1 MIGQRA
7 LLALALA
14 AGALAGVLYYVGAQR
29 TGIVVAAR
37 DLDATHALQSDD
49 LSFAALPPD
58 AIPTGALT
66 DPSRAVGRVPRAPL
80 WKGQILLGDA
90 LGDEA
95 ASFRTG
101 IAVPPGMRAVALP
114 VSAAQ
119 SVGGAL
125 VPGALVDVLAVPI
138 GGRAPAGRV
147 TEIVA
152 PAALV
157 LDVRT
162 ETGAPYGALVP
173 KGGIA
178 AVTERIGSVVIAI
191 ERADEVRFADRI
203 ATSTFI
209 LTLAGSR

>member
-7 LLALALA
+7 LLALALT

-58 AIPTGALT
+58 AIPAGALT

-101 IAVPPGMRAVALP
+101 IAVPPGMRA
-114 VSAAQ
+114 
-119 SVGGAL
+119 
-125 VPGALVDVLAVPI
+125 GALVDVLAVPI

-173 KGGIA
+173 KGGIT